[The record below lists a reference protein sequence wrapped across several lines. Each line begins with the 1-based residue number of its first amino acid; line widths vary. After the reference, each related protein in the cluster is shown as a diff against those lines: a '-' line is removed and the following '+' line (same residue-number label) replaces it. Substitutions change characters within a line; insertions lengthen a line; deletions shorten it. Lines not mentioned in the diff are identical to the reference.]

1 MTIDVLIPSC
11 RVQTE
16 VSWLTVLHS
25 QILQG
30 KIFQV
35 GEVLWC
41 LFSSQLVALIF
52 FLEKIIYHSISS
64 CACNSKVNLVS
75 LHCTQLIKISQS
87 LDWLST
93 RDSEPP
99 LILHDKYFVYYH
111 GNILQKR
118 ETIIVWK
125 LFLWT
130 VLHCLEF
137 LPASNNCQS
146 VSHAESV
153 IVN

>member
-1 MTIDVLIPSC
+1 MTISVLIPSC

-52 FLEKIIYHSISS
+52 FLEKTIYHSISS
-64 CACNSKVNLVS
+64 CACNSKVSLVS
-75 LHCTQLIKISQS
+75 LQLSSSRLVKVWIDSPLEIQS
-87 LDWLST
+87 
-93 RDSEPP
+93 PP
-99 LILHDKYFVYYH
+99 NF
-111 GNILQKR
+111 
-118 ETIIVWK
+118 T
-125 LFLWT
+125 
-130 VLHCLEF
+130 
-137 LPASNNCQS
+137 
-146 VSHAESV
+146 
-153 IVN
+153 